1 MKIILILFLTMGY
14 LGTVSAKDMY
24 IGLFATVINLVEND
38 TLRVRE
44 NPDYHAKKIG
54 ALPIDAYVGVG
65 ICKEVRHATWCEV
78 HHVAL
83 RDYADF
89 GYDAKPGWVNARY
102 LKFINNGY
110 VIIDKKPNCDYAL
123 KCIEEMCEVVT
134 DYTMDTASNIVSL
147 TIKKIKRERLHT
159 ESNFGA
165 MEENAD
171 GYCTSG
177 GMIEYYLTQK
187 RTHELL
193 KEDNDGIKKRLIDI
207 VDVLGRVKYGDAQ
220 EFIFYIHPLK
230 GITMTWNVRFGG
242 KEDMHFGY
250 SDIKH
255 IEKNRYQKI
264 DWGQTYGKGD
274 DVFMSLYDYMNS
286 LSLSV
291 SDITKIETL
300 KDLKG
305 FKCHARSECK
315 GYEVFWINNTS
326 ETKEYDWLG
335 LVIILE
341 KYKDIWYVVGLL
353 RDRWTI

>member
-1 MKIILILFLTMGY
+1 MRIVWILFLTMGY
-14 LGTVSAKDMY
+14 LGVVSAKDMY
-24 IGLFATVINLVEND
+24 SGLFATVVNLTEND
-38 TLRVRE
+38 TLSVRKKP
-44 NPDYHAKKIG
+44 NYHAKKIG
-54 ALPIDAYVGVG
+54 ALPTDAYVGLG
-65 ICKEVRHATWCEV
+65 ICKEVGHTTWCEV

-83 RDYADF
+83 RDYANF
-89 GYDAKPGWVNARY
+89 GYDAKQGWVNARY
-102 LKFINNGY
+102 LKFIDNGY

-123 KCIEEMCEVVT
+123 NCMESMCEVVT

-147 TIKKIKRERLHT
+147 ITKKIERERLYA

-165 MEENAD
+165 MDENSD

-177 GMIEYYLTQK
+177 GMIEYYLTKK

-193 KEDNDGIKKRLIDI
+193 KEDNDSIKKRVIDI
-207 VDVLGRVKYGDAQ
+207 VDVIGGIKYDGAQ
-220 EFIFYIHPLK
+220 NFIPYLHPLK

-242 KEDMHFGY
+242 KEDLYFGY
-250 SDIKH
+250 SDIKN
-255 IEKNRYQKI
+255 IEKKRYQKI

-286 LSLSV
+286 LNFPV
-291 SDITKIETL
+291 YDITKIETL

-305 FKCHARSECK
+305 FNCHSQSECK

-341 KYKDIWYVVGLL
+341 KYQGSWYVVGLL